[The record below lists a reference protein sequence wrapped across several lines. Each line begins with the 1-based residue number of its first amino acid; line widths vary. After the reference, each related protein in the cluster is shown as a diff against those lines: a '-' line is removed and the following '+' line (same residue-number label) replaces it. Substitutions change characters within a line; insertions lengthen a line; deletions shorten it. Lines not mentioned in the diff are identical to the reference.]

1 MTPSKPA
8 TAPIMIGSGRRSS
21 LVAPDVG
28 VGLEVLSLKL
38 VDDGGWTVGGM
49 PGDNI

>member
-1 MTPSKPA
+1 MIPSKPA
-8 TAPIMIGSGRRSS
+8 TAPIMIGSGRESS

-28 VGLEVLSLKL
+28 VGLEVLKL
-38 VDDGGWTVGGM
+38 VDEGGWTVGGM